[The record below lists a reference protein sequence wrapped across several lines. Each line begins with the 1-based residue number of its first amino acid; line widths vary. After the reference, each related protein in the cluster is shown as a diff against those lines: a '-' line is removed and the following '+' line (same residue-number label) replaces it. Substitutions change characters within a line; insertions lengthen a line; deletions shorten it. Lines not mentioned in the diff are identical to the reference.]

1 MENLIFNLHTP
12 LSKLESEKQRRYSY
26 AEIADIAGLTRQGVR
41 RLLKEPTKQIDVET
55 INRLIAFFAHEGV
68 LITVADLFTTTG
80 LELESN
86 PQ

>member
-26 AEIADIAGLTRQGVR
+26 AEIAEIAGLTRQGVR

-55 INRLIAFFAHEGV
+55 LNRLIVFFEHEGMPISV
-68 LITVADLFTTTG
+68 SDLFTVT
-80 LELESN
+80 ESN
-86 PQ
+86 K